1 MVTDAVARRF
11 GRPALDPHDAICH
24 MIWHM
29 RTTLDLDDGL
39 VDALMTRYPGVS
51 RTEAIEQAI
60 RAHLE
65 ADVVERLLAKAGSF
79 DIEDVSGLLR
89 DADRPA

>member
-1 MVTDAVARRF
+1 MRSAVEQLTD
-11 GRPALDPHDAICH
+11 DCICH
-24 MIWHM
+24 MICHM

-39 VDALMTRYPGVS
+39 VNALMARYPGVS

-65 ADVVERLLAKAGSF
+65 ADAVERLLARAGSF
-79 DIEDVSGLLR
+79 EIEDISGLLR
-89 DADRPA
+89 DVDRPV

>member
-1 MVTDAVARRF
+1 
-11 GRPALDPHDAICH
+11 

-51 RTEAIEQAI
+51 RTEAIERAI

-65 ADVVERLLAKAGSF
+65 ADAVERLLAKAGSF
-79 DIEDVSGLLR
+79 EIEDVSGPLR
-89 DADRPA
+89 AVDRPL